1 METQLLSPLQ
11 IVGVDEVFI
20 LVYSNQDENSTSL
33 KLKDIIFQKAQ
44 SKITTSLSMERIFY
58 DKPIDS
64 DIKRY
69 EEIGQLTTGP
79 GDDYTTGFLLDCY

>member
-69 EEIGQLTTGP
+69 EEIGQLTTGQ

>member
-1 METQLLSPLQ
+1 METQLLSLLQ

-69 EEIGQLTTGP
+69 EEIGQLTTGQ